1 MSVDKRDCERCE
13 EPCKHGGTWYYSFSI
28 RGKRYRKAIPEAR
41 KRHQA
46 EQAEARAKDTIFR
59 GRYSDEPSDI
69 TLKEFVENQFLPWS
83 RDNKRSW
90 KDDVSRS
97 KAILAYFKNKKM
109 REISR
114 FNVEQFK
121 KERAATP
128 LKCGKRRA
136 PASVDRETQ
145 LLSRIFNLAIER
157 CEIQTNPCKGVKL
170 LCKYNQV
177 TRYLSYEDEEKLMP
191 FLTGSRAH
199 VRNILTISTY
209 TGMRRNEILTLHRSQ
224 IDFLR
229 DSIELTKTKSGR
241 PRSVPIHPDLKPI
254 LQRLCN
260 DARRSGYLF
269 ENPKTGKPITTIRTA
284 WGKALR
290 DAGIPYINFHCA
302 GRHTFG
308 TRAIDGGAPIS
319 AVKEVMGHVDIHTT
333 MRYVHATEEGKR
345 RAVEA
350 AAKSRVKSNPAT
362 NLPQADTATA

>member
-1 MSVDKRDCERCE
+1 MSVHKRN
-13 EPCKHGGTWYYSFSI
+13 KIWYYRFSI
-28 RGKRYRKAIPEAR
+28 RGVRYGKAIPEAR
-41 KRHQA
+41 TKWQA
-46 EQAEARAKDTIFR
+46 EQAETRAKDAVFS
-59 GRYSDEPSDI
+59 GRYSDEPSNI
-69 TLKEFVENQFLPWS
+69 TLKEFVEKQFLPWS
-83 RDNKRSW
+83 KDNKRSW
-90 KDDVSRS
+90 KDDISRS
-97 KAILAYFKNKKM
+97 KAILAYFKSKMM

-121 KERAATP
+121 KERIATP

-136 PASVDRETQ
+136 PASVDREIQ

-157 CEIQTNPCKGVKL
+157 GEIHTNPCKGVKL
-170 LCKYNQV
+170 LRKYKQV
-177 TRYLSYEDEEKLMP
+177 TRYLSYEDEEKLLP
-191 FLTGSRAH
+191 FLTGQRAH
-199 VRNILTISTY
+199 IRDILTISTY
-209 TGMRRNEILTLHRSQ
+209 TGMRRTEILTLHKSQ

-229 DSIELTKTKSGR
+229 ESIELTKTKSGK
-241 PRSVPIHPDLKPI
+241 PRSIPIHPDLKPI
-254 LQRLCN
+254 MQRLCN
-260 DARRSGYLF
+260 EARPSGYPF

-308 TRAIDGGAPIS
+308 TRAIDGGASIS

-333 MRYVHATEEGKR
+333 MRYFHATEEGKR